1 MTRAPGR
8 RNRSRNKRRRWLRA
22 TLWVGLVLAVVA
34 LGLAA
39 GAVAA
44 TLKTLP
50 SVTSNKPR
58 PRATSIIYD
67 VYRQPV
73 TKIYNVENREPIPI
87 DEVPVYVQNAFV
99 AVEDERFW
107 KHRGV
112 DPIGIARALYN
123 DLRGRRWAEG
133 ASTITQQL
141 ARNAFPIGHERTMRR
156 KVQEAILAL
165 ELERRFTKKEILE
178 MYLNQIHFG
187 RDAYGIEAAAQT
199 YFGKR
204 AKDLTLAEGALLA
217 GLPQAPNYYE
227 PIDHPDKAR
236 ERRDIVLDLM
246 VKNGFITAEEAAAAK
261 REPVKT
267 IRPRKY
273 ADYKAPHFV
282 DYVLAQLL
290 ERFPADQVYQGGL
303 KVYTTLDP
311 TIQEAAEN
319 AVKKHLEKY
328 PVTSGKDY
336 PEAAVVVLEQ
346 ETGYIRAMVGGRTHS
361 KVLEL
366 NRAWYNPRARCC
378 TRQPGSA
385 FKPLAVYL
393 PALEKGYTAASVF
406 DDAPKDYPGSGGKN
420 WTPKNFDN
428 KYSGPITIREAVRR
442 SVNTVAVQVLDRI
455 GIETGYRSA
464 ERLGITTLVPSGPV
478 NDKNL
483 AMALGGLTRG
493 ASVLDMAR
501 AYAAIANGGVRV
513 EPIAILRV
521 EDASGNVLLENRP
534 RRTRVI
540 KRPEVAYLMLDIM
553 RSGVEGPNSGWI
565 NTMST
570 AWRARVPAIDSKG
583 KQVGFWPTAG
593 KTGTTSDNK
602 DIWFVGFTPRYTA
615 AVWIGK
621 DNPSGTG
628 SLPRDMLSSWQPA
641 WIFRD
646 TMAVALKGQMPVP
659 FPRPKG
665 LVTGI
670 KVSAR
675 TGLLAVAATPPEW
688 VRSEV
693 FLPGTE
699 PKEYDP
705 GWTKVRVCED
715 RPDLLY
721 DAACGCK
728 PQDRYFPLS
737 TGSAAAGQT
746 PESPG
751 QEAPG
756 TTQAAARPWWE
767 RLGPPHARSCT
778 EGGTPL
784 PEPGSPAAGAE
795 GTALPGATGDAGGGS
810 DTGGPSAPPPGEG
823 EAQGAPLVAFQVT
836 ARLGALEPRQLR
848 FRAGERVR
856 LTITADED
864 HTLVAPDLGIQW
876 QVRGGASTQVEFA
889 VSRPGVYQIR
899 CASHAGESI
908 RLIVES

>member
-1 MTRAPGR
+1 MTHAPGT
-8 RNRSRNKRRRWLRA
+8 RNRSRRKRRRWLRLA
-22 TLWVGLVLAVVA
+22 LWAGVVLVVA
-34 LGLAA
+34 GLGLAVGMVA
-39 GAVAA
+39 GA
-44 TLKTLP
+44 LKTLP

-58 PRATSIIYD
+58 PRATSVVYD
-67 VYRQPV
+67 VYRQPI

-123 DLRGRRWAEG
+123 DIRGRRWAEG

-141 ARNAFPIGHERTMRR
+141 ARNSFPIGRERTLRR

-178 MYLNQIHFG
+178 MYLNQIYFG

-199 YFGKR
+199 YFGKKAR
-204 AKDLTLAEGALLA
+204 DLTLAEGALLA
-217 GLPQAPNYYE
+217 GLPQAPNAYE

-236 ERRDIVLDLM
+236 ERRDVVLDLM
-246 VKNGFITAEEAAAAK
+246 VQNGFITAEEAAAAQK
-261 REPVKT
+261 EPVKT
-267 IRPRKY
+267 VGPRKY

-282 DYVLAQLL
+282 DYVLALLL

-311 TIQEAAEN
+311 AIQEAAEA
-319 AVKKHLEKY
+319 AVKKHLAKH
-328 PVTSGKDY
+328 PVRPGQDY
-336 PEAAVVVLEQ
+336 PEAAVVVLDQ
-346 ETGYIRAMVGGRTHS
+346 ETGYIKAMVGGRTHS

-378 TRQPGSA
+378 ARQPGSA

-406 DDAPKDYPGSGGKN
+406 DDSPKSYPGTGGKE

-478 NDKNL
+478 NDRNL

-501 AYAAIANGGVRV
+501 AYAAIANGGYRV

-521 EDASGNVLLENRP
+521 EDVNGNVLLENRP
-534 RRTRVI
+534 RRTKVI
-540 KRPEVAYLMLDIM
+540 QRSEVAYLLLDIL
-553 RSGVEGPNSGWI
+553 RSGVEGPQSGWV
-565 NTMST
+565 NPMST
-570 AWRARVPAIDSKG
+570 AWRARVPAIDSRG
-583 KQVGFWPTAG
+583 KQVGYWPTAG

-621 DNPSGTG
+621 DNPSRAG

-646 TMAVALKGQMPVP
+646 TMAKALAGQPPLP
-659 FPRPKG
+659 FPRPKN
-665 LVTGI
+665 LVTGVKI
-670 KVSAR
+670 SAR

-705 GWTKVRVCED
+705 GWIKVKVCQD

-721 DAACGCK
+721 DASCGCK
-728 PQDRYFPLS
+728 PEDRYFPQ
-737 TGSAAAGQT
+737 TPGSAAPGDAATDAGT
-746 PESPG
+746 
-751 QEAPG
+751 AP
-756 TTQAAARPWWE
+756 QPWWE
-767 RLGPPHARSCT
+767 RLGPPPSRSCT
-778 EGGTPL
+778 GQETDVLQG
-784 PEPGSPAAGAE
+784 
-795 GTALPGATGDAGGGS
+795 AGGGYS
-810 DTGGPSAPPPGEG
+810 AAPAPPPSPPDESRP
-823 EAQGAPLVAFQVT
+823 AAPVTFHIT
-836 ARLGALEPRQLR
+836 ARQGALEPHQLR

-856 LTITADED
+856 LAITAEVD
-864 HTLVAPDLGIQW
+864 HTLQAPELGLQW
-876 QVRGGASTQVEFA
+876 QVWGGTTAEVEFT
-889 VSRPGVYQIR
+889 VSTPGVYQIR
-899 CASHAGESI
+899 CASHAGEML
-908 RLIVES
+908 RLIVEP